1 MKKVIGTA
9 SGGKS
14 AFKADDGKFYD
25 TSGRGHVN
33 LRDAN
38 ADIDAE
44 IQHKESQGINT
55 ITGIDGIIILIVCL
69 ILLGVF
75 GYGLNMF
82 ATGAPLKG
90 ICAVVVSF
98 LPVYPLYRFFFY
110 TFSSTRI
117 IVYVST
123 VAIGFLTNW
132 LLINYLNIHIL

>member
-38 ADIDAE
+38 ANIDAE

-55 ITGIDGIIILIVCL
+55 ITGLDGIIILIVCL
-69 ILLGVF
+69 ILLGFF

-82 ATGAPLKG
+82 ATSAPLKG
-90 ICAVVVSF
+90 VFTMVVSL
-98 LPVYPLYRFFFY
+98 LPIYPLYRFFFY
-110 TFSSTRI
+110 SFFSTRI
-117 IVYVST
+117 IVYIAVGALGLL
-123 VAIGFLTNW
+123 VNW
-132 LLINYLNIHIL
+132 ALAKYLNIYFL

>member
-1 MKKVIGTA
+1 MKKVIGIE

-25 TSGRGHVN
+25 TSGRGLVN
-33 LRDAN
+33 ERDAN
-38 ADIDAE
+38 ANIDAE
-44 IQHKESQGINT
+44 IQFKESQGINT

-75 GYGLNMF
+75 GYGLNLF

-90 ICAVVVSF
+90 ICAVVASF

-117 IVYVST
+117 IVYIAT
-123 VAIGFLTNW
+123 VALG
-132 LLINYLNIHIL
+132 LLINWASIKYLNIHIL